1 MSDLSRRQEG
11 PGLLRF
17 ARGDAWVYDLRLDRH
32 MSIRSL
38 SMLSRTL
45 LPPLALALCIG
56 CRTNGPVMGQTA
68 GISTEVTLEVV
79 SKRSPDA
86 LVARDGSTCRV
97 APDVY
102 ARTIVGSMFRC
113 RWSRS

>member
-1 MSDLSRRQEG
+1 
-11 PGLLRF
+11 
-17 ARGDAWVYDLRLDRH
+17 
-32 MSIRSL
+32 
-38 SMLSRTL
+38 MLSRTL
-45 LPPLALALCIG
+45 LPLLALALCIG